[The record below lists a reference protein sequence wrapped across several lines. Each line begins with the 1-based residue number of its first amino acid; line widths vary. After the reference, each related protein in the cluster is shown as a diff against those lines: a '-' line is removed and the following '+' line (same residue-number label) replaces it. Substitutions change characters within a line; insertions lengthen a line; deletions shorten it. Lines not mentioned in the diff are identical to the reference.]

1 MGGLAY
7 VERDRRWL
15 QQSAKPDQ
23 RFTDRF
29 VTGEPVTGSP
39 TPLSGS
45 AFELTEDCR
54 ASRNARHLPH
64 SLLRPSL
71 PFSRS
76 NQHSV
81 LDTAV
86 PGTLFA
92 RWRTGGA
99 VLLCPVPAAYRLPC
113 GASCYATGLPRVFQ
127 PCFGKFFFEAV
138 IGLSEAAGGTLAAWT
153 HTTTRAVTK
162 VA

>member
-1 MGGLAY
+1 MTSPALAFAS
-7 VERDRRWL
+7 VSSVFKE
-15 QQSAKPDQ
+15 QS
-23 RFTDRF
+23 T
-29 VTGEPVTGSP
+29 
-39 TPLSGS
+39 LS
-45 AFELTEDCR
+45 A
-54 ASRNARHLPH
+54 
-64 SLLRPSL
+64 
-71 PFSRS
+71 
-76 NQHSV
+76 
-81 LDTAV
+81 DTAV
-86 PGTLFA
+86 LGTLFA

-138 IGLSEAAGGTLAAWT
+138 IGLSEAAGGTLAACT